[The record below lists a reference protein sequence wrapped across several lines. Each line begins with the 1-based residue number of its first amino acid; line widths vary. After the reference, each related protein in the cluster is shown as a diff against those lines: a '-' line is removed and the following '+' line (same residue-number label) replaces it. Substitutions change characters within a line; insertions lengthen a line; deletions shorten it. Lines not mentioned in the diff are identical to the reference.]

1 MSLQIPQRF
10 ITNLENFTWGKDW
23 RATRIIKEKRV
34 DGEYYFANIVRYYG
48 EEENTHDYDIAETY
62 EEMAWLGRVE
72 KFVGKR
78 IHDIDPDSKTFGKRI
93 YSEAI
98 TETIT
103 EKDSKGRPIEREV
116 LVDGKTVYEYT
127 LKVSKETTEKVKT
140 IAGAIALNQET
151 QFLFIYGAQPPLVV
165 DPDTFWDVTVS
176 EYLQNINPIK
186 VTKKSDGK
194 KA

>member
-1 MSLQIPQRF
+1 MSLSIPQRF

-34 DGEYYFANIVRYYG
+34 DGEYYFANIIRYYG
-48 EEENTHDYDIAETY
+48 EKDDTHDYDIAETY
-62 EEMAWLGRVE
+62 EEMAWLGRNE
-72 KFVGKR
+72 RFVGKR

-140 IAGAIALNQET
+140 LAGAIALNQET
-151 QFLFIYGAQPPLVV
+151 QFLFIYGAMPPLVV
-165 DPDTFWDVTVS
+165 DPDTFWEVS
-176 EYLQNINPIK
+176 VRDYLQNINPIK
-186 VTKKSDGK
+186 ITKKSDGK
-194 KA
+194 KI

>member
-1 MSLQIPQRF
+1 MSIPVRF

-48 EEENTHDYDIAETY
+48 EKEDTHDYDIADTIAES
-62 EEMAWLGRVE
+62 AWLGRNE

-78 IHDIDPDSKTFGKRI
+78 IHDTDPDSKTFGKRI

-116 LVDGKTVYEYT
+116 LIDGKTVYEYT
-127 LKVSKETTEKVKT
+127 LPVTKENTEKIKEL
-140 IAGAIALNQET
+140 AGAIALNQET
-151 QFLFIYGAQPPLVV
+151 LFLFIYGANPPLTV
-165 DPDTFWDVTVS
+165 DPDTFWSTKVS
-176 EYLQNINPIK
+176 DYLNSINPLK
-186 VTKKSDGK
+186 KEKKSDGK
-194 KA
+194 KI

>member
-1 MSLQIPQRF
+1 MSLSIPQRF

-48 EEENTHDYDIAETY
+48 EEEDTHGYDIAETY

-103 EKDSKGRPIEREV
+103 EKDSKGRPVEREV

-140 IAGAIALNQET
+140 IAGAIGLNQET

-165 DPDTFWDVTVS
+165 DPTTFWDVTVS

-186 VTKKSDGK
+186 ITKKSDGK
-194 KA
+194 KV